1 MSDTIRVQFA
11 LVCEKKIDE
20 ENMDEIHSFTTSP
33 RPRIDI
39 HVYFLQVCRPFSWNA
54 VYLQRNVI
62 SRVIAI
68 ETPQVWL
75 QFLRVSPYIP
85 SREKN
90 LDVDINA
97 SFIPRTYFSL
107 FLD

>member
-1 MSDTIRVQFA
+1 MSSAVTRVQIASRIYLTIAELYFMSVTSMSDTIRVQFA
-11 LVCEKKIDE
+11 LVCEKKIDK

-68 ETPQVWL
+68 ETPQV
-75 QFLRVSPYIP
+75 
-85 SREKN
+85 
-90 LDVDINA
+90 
-97 SFIPRTYFSL
+97 
-107 FLD
+107 